1 MREEGSPNSFVI
13 KPAKSMLVFDLSL
26 VCLVALLIWLSPI
39 VIAIKLLF
47 ILLVIIY
54 GVVTVND
61 FRRSKPVV
69 LVYSPQTNRW
79 LHNQQPVS
87 LQTQQF
93 LTAPLVILYF
103 FSADQ
108 KKISQVIPADSMS
121 KDQHI
126 RLRKLIIA
134 WSKTANRS

>member
-1 MREEGSPNSFVI
+1 MRVESAPNSFVI
-13 KPAKSMLVFDLSL
+13 KEAKSILVFDLSL
-26 VCLVALLIWLSPI
+26 VGLVIAMIWASPI
-39 VIAIKLLF
+39 IIAIKVLF

-54 GVVTVND
+54 GVVTVKD
-61 FRRSKPVV
+61 FRRSKPNT
-69 LVYSPQTNRW
+69 LVYSPQTNLW
-79 LHNQQPVS
+79 LYNQQPVS

>member
-1 MREEGSPNSFVI
+1 MRVESAPNSFVI
-13 KPAKSMLVFDLSL
+13 KEAKSILVFDLSL
-26 VCLVALLIWLSPI
+26 VGLVIAMIWASPI
-39 VIAIKLLF
+39 IIAIKLLF

-54 GVVTVND
+54 GVVTVKD
-61 FRRSKPVV
+61 FRRSKPNT
-69 LVYSPQTNRW
+69 LVYSPQTNSW
-79 LHNQQPVS
+79 LFNQQPVFLRS
-87 LQTQQF
+87 QQF
-93 LTAPLVILYF
+93 LTAHLVILYF
-103 FSADQ
+103 FSANQ